1 MMVFTVTNQINIPLM
16 KHIILS
22 CIVGVTIAFVCG
34 CASDGTHSTTTTSQQ
49 TTTPSPVTTTT
60 TDTQTK

>member
-1 MMVFTVTNQINIPLM
+1 MMVRTVTNQTTITLM

-34 CASDGTHSTTTTSQQ
+34 CASDATHSSTTTSSSTSIPGP
-49 TTTPSPVTTTT
+49 TTTTT